1 MFFDTLF
8 DNTDLFADAFRTT
21 VSLAVVTG
29 VLCLIGGTVLATLRV
44 SPVPVLR
51 AAGTV
56 YVNIFRNT
64 PLTLIFVFCFFG
76 LPKIGITGL
85 SPFQRAVIALTTY
98 TSAFICEVLRS
109 GINTVAAGQAEA
121 ARAVGMTFGQTLR
134 LVVLPQAYRSAVPP
148 LMSTLIAMVK
158 NTTIAAGFS
167 VAEAGRIRAVLAEPD
182 PTTGISYPQLDVL
195 LWVAVCFVIILL
207 PLSLVQQRLEKRW
220 KVTR

>member
-8 DNTDLFADAFRTT
+8 DNSHLFGSAFRTT
-21 VSLAVVTG
+21 ISLSLVAG
-29 VLCLIGGTVLATLRV
+29 VLCLVGGTVLTAMRV

-51 AAGTV
+51 AAGAV
-56 YVNIFRNT
+56 YVNIVRNT
-64 PLTLIFVFCFFG
+64 PLTLIFIFCFFG
-76 LPKIGITGL
+76 LPKIGVQGL
-85 SPFQRAVIALTTY
+85 SPFQRAAIAMTVY

-109 GINTVAAGQAEA
+109 GINTVDAGQAEA

-167 VAEAGRIRAVLAEPD
+167 VAEAGRIRAVLTEPD
-182 PTTGISYPQLDVL
+182 PTTGITYDQLDIL
-195 LWVAVCFVIILL
+195 IWVAVCFVIILL
-207 PLSLVQQRLEKRW
+207 PLSLLQQRLEKRW
-220 KVTR
+220 RVSR

>member
-1 MFFDTLF
+1 MFIDTLL
-8 DNTDLFADAFRTT
+8 DNTELFVSAFKTT
-21 VSLAVVTG
+21 ISLAVVVG
-29 VLCLIGGTVLATLRV
+29 VLCITGGTVLAGMRV

-51 AAGTV
+51 AAGAV

-85 SPFQRAVIALTTY
+85 SPFERAVIALSTY

-109 GINTVAAGQAEA
+109 GINTVEPGQAEA
-121 ARAVGMTFGQTLR
+121 ARSVGMTFGQTLR

-167 VAEAGRIRAVLAEPD
+167 VAEAGRIRAVLSEPD
-182 PTTGISYPQLDVL
+182 PTTGVTYEQLDIL
-195 LWVAVCFVIILL
+195 IWVAVCFVIILL
-207 PLSLVQQRLEKRW
+207 PLSLLQQRLERRW
-220 KVTR
+220 RLAR